1 MKRINTVIFIVLT
14 LAGLWLGR
22 SYYKNNMR
30 RIIGIQRT
38 QVADISRNLRSG
50 EKGAEKKAM
59 ALLLVYGVVHS
70 LGPGHGKSII
80 SSLFLA
86 GEGGVKKVLLL
97 GGLISY
103 LQGFTA
109 YLTVRVFNFLGRNL
123 LPVTAQQTED
133 NVRYLTAIFILGIG
147 LYLLY
152 RKTVKRGCE
161 CAKEERSS
169 LWMALLLGV
178 TPCYGTVNV
187 LLFLGLM
194 GMEEYQL
201 MGTLAIG
208 TGMFITVGG
217 TGILAKTFKG
227 GSRRIGGGCYEILE
241 YAGPVVMVLYSLN
254 FLGEKVS
261 NLL

>member
-14 LAGLWLGR
+14 LAGLWFGR
-22 SYYKNNMR
+22 NYYKNNMR
-30 RIIGIQRT
+30 RVIGIQRT
-38 QVADISRNLRSG
+38 QVADISRSLRSG

-80 SSLFLA
+80 SSVFLA

-109 YLTVRVFNFLGRNL
+109 YLTVRAFNFLGRNL
-123 LPVTAQQTED
+123 LPVAAQQTED

-152 RKTVKRGCE
+152 RKAVKRGCE

-217 TGILAKTFKG
+217 TGILAKTFKW
-227 GSRRIGGGCYEILE
+227 GSRRIGEGCYEILE
-241 YAGPVVMVLYSLN
+241 YAGPGVMVLYSLN
-254 FLGEKVS
+254 FLGGKVS